1 MSIMADMQTN
11 AEEAAAEP
19 LRRSKRLWMAIIL
32 GSLASFGPLSLDM
45 YLPALPAIGDD
56 LHTSASLIQLSLTA
70 CMLGLSLGQ
79 LFAGPLS
86 DIRGRRLP
94 LIAGLIVY
102 AVSSVLCVYAPSI
115 WTFVG
120 LRFIQGMA
128 GAAGIVISRAVV
140 RDLYSG
146 TEMTKFFA
154 LLMLVNGAAPILAP
168 VVGAQILQITNW
180 RGVFAVLAVIG
191 AVMAAAVCLGFRETL
206 PPERRMSGGIRTT
219 FTAFGR
225 LLGNRTFMG
234 FALTQGLV
242 MAAMFAYIAG
252 SPFVLQDIFGLSPQM
267 YSLCFAVNG
276 LGIIIASQAT
286 GRLAARVGES
296 KLLAAGLSI
305 AAGGGALLLAA
316 AAAGIGLYT
325 ILPAL
330 FLIVSSVGIVSTS
343 TFALAMQNQGQAAG
357 SASALLGLLSFIF
370 GGVAAPFV
378 GIAGSGT
385 AVPLAIVIA
394 ACEAGAI
401 VTYMVLIARR
411 SRV

>member
-1 MSIMADMQTN
+1 
-11 AEEAAAEP
+11 
-19 LRRSKRLWMAIIL
+19 
-32 GSLASFGPLSLDM
+32 
-45 YLPALPAIGDD
+45 
-56 LHTSASLIQLSLTA
+56 
-70 CMLGLSLGQ
+70 MLGLSLGQ

-168 VVGAQILQITNW
+168 VVGGQILQITTW
-180 RGVFAVLAVIG
+180 RGVFVVLAVIG
-191 AVMAAAVCLGFRETL
+191 AVMAAAVCFGFRETL
-206 PPERRMSGGIRTT
+206 PAGRRMSGGVRTT

-225 LLGNRTFMG
+225 LLRDRTFMG
-234 FALTQGLV
+234 FAFTQGLV

-276 LGIIIASQAT
+276 LGIIIASQTT
-286 GRLAARVGES
+286 GRLAERIGES

-305 AAGGGALLLAA
+305 AAAGGVLLLAA
-316 AAAGIGLYT
+316 AAFGIGLYA

-394 ACEAGAI
+394 VCEAGAI
-401 VTYMVLIARR
+401 VSYLVLVVGRGRA
-411 SRV
+411 